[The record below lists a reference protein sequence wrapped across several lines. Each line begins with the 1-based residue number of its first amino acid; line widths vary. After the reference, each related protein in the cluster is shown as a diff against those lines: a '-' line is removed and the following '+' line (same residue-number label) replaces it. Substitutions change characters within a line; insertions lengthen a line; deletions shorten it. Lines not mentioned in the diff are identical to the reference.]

1 MKIIK
6 ITVIVVTYNAQRW
19 IQNCLDCIA
28 GSTIKA
34 TIIVVDNSSTDNTL
48 NILER
53 IYPEVILLKNSGNM
67 GFAKGN
73 NLGIKYALEKGYDHV
88 ALLNQDAKFEK
99 DTLEKLV
106 SYSNKYP
113 SYGILAPLTF
123 SYDGTALDP
132 YHVTK
137 SFNSNLKLASDVYY
151 HREEDVYD
159 IELAPAAVWLI
170 KTVAIREVGGFDP
183 LFFMYGEDNDLWERF
198 KRRGWKT
205 GIFPTVTA
213 YHHHDSNAWKESGRR
228 VLYIYSEFVLELKNP
243 KNSFLFGLFKIVI
256 KNAFM
261 MGYSLITLNMVQFK
275 ILWFSK
281 SKLMF
286 NLLSIYKHRKMSITD
301 KSPFL

>member
-1 MKIIK
+1 MNTI
-6 ITVIVVTYNAQRW
+6 VIVVTYNAQRW
-19 IQNCLDCIA
+19 IENCLDSIA
-28 GSTIKA
+28 NSTIKA
-34 TIIVVDNSSTDNTL
+34 TIIVVDNSSADNTI
-48 NILER
+48 NIIES
-53 IYPEVILLKNSGNM
+53 IYPEVILLKNSVNM

-73 NLGIKYALEKGYDHV
+73 NIGITYALVNGYSYI
-88 ALLNQDAKFEK
+88 ALLNQDAKLGKES
-99 DTLEKLV
+99 LEKLIG
-106 SYSNKYP
+106 YSSKYP
-113 SYGILAPLTF
+113 DYGILAPLTF
-123 SYDGTALDP
+123 SYDGTGLDP
-132 YHVTK
+132 YHVAK
-137 SFNSNLKLASDVYY
+137 SFNSNLKLASDVYF

-170 KTVAIREVGGFDP
+170 KAEAIRVVGGFDP

-205 GIFPTVTA
+205 GIYPTVTA
-213 YHHHDSNAWKESGRR
+213 YHHHDSNAWKQSGKR

-243 KNSFLFGLFKIVI
+243 QNRFLFGLFKIVI

-275 ILWFSK
+275 ILWFSN